1 MNEKR
6 KLSIVTMILMYILGW
21 LHFLPVTTIIPVANH
36 SYLDQYTQSILL
48 VILALIVAIL
58 LFISGYGILKSYR
71 WGFYMGLALSVF
83 IILATII
90 PVLMN
95 PSIVEIAPLWMNLI
109 SWGTFCLSLII
120 IFCLFLLRT
129 EFLVAKTNEK

>member
-1 MNEKR
+1 
-6 KLSIVTMILMYILGW
+6 MYIVGFLSLGAAINNFSS
-21 LHFLPVTTIIPVANH
+21 FLMIYN
-36 SYLDQYTQSILL
+36 DQSSLSWSLL
-48 VILALIVAIL
+48 SPLTGGIVGVGVSIL
-58 LFISGYGILKSYR
+58 LFISGYGILASRR
-71 WGFYMGLALSVF
+71 WAFYMGLVLSVF

-95 PSIVEIAPLWMNLI
+95 PSIVEMAPLWMNLI

>member
-1 MNEKR
+1 
-6 KLSIVTMILMYILGW
+6 MILMYIVGW
-21 LHFLPVTTIIPVANH
+21 LHLLPVITIIPIA

-58 LFISGYGILKSYR
+58 LFISGYGVLTSHR
-71 WGFYMGLALSVF
+71 WGFYMGLILSMF

-95 PSIVEIAPLWMNLI
+95 PSIVEIAPLWMNLTN
-109 SWGTFCLSLII
+109 WTAFGLSLVI
-120 IFCLFLLRT
+120 IFCLFLLRA
-129 EFLVAKTNEK
+129 EFLVAKTSEK